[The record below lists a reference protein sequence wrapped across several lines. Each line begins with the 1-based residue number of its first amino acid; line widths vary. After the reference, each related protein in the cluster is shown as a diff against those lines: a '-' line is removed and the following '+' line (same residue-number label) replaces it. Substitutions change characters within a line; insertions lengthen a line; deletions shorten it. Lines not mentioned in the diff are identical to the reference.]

1 MRQSVRN
8 WSVLTLIL
16 SRRKMAPDI
25 QSSLRRIFPFYSRS
39 QNILTNSP
47 NGKQLPFNRTTTSL
61 SISRTTQSN
70 MSMYV
75 RKWMSDTPRS
85 ALKSTTRR
93 TVFAAT
99 NIFMDAVDSIP
110 QSQSIYLSTI
120 SCTAN
125 GIRQDSSNGHPVSA
139 KQPIRGSRE
148 QKDLPELM
156 EYRCGQ
162 VSTIFCSQLMPL
174 FFHIILYIKSEC
186 QKIEVELKHLFL
198 DNCTEYLG
206 NAENLK
212 KGPDISL
219 SLFFNQ
225 NTYTFL

>member
-1 MRQSVRN
+1 MNAAICKELERFNTDPFQKKDG
-8 WSVLTLIL
+8 
-16 SRRKMAPDI
+16 SRY
-25 QSSLRRIFPFYSRS
+25 SIFIKK
-39 QNILTNSP
+39 N
-47 NGKQLPFNRTTTSL
+47 LPFLQPLPKYPYEFTQWKTATVQSNYH
-61 SISRTTQSN
+61 IAVDFQTTQSN

-139 KQPIRGSRE
+139 KQPIR
-148 QKDLPELM
+148 
-156 EYRCGQ
+156 
-162 VSTIFCSQLMPL
+162 
-174 FFHIILYIKSEC
+174 
-186 QKIEVELKHLFL
+186 
-198 DNCTEYLG
+198 
-206 NAENLK
+206 
-212 KGPDISL
+212 
-219 SLFFNQ
+219 
-225 NTYTFL
+225 